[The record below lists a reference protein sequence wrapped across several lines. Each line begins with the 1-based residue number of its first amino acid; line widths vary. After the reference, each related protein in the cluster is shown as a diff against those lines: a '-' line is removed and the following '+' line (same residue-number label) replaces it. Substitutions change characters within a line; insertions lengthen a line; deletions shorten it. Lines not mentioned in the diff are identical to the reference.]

1 MEEKALNQLLPLA
14 IVLLLISG
22 QVEAKKSKINDCLAK
37 GLQVLLETRD
47 IKRFKA
53 TFDLETVSY
62 ICHKV
67 IMLAQFTDDFQ
78 LL

>member
-1 MEEKALNQLLPLA
+1 MEVKALNQLLSVA
-14 IVLLLISG
+14 IVLLLISD
-22 QVEAKKSKINDCLAK
+22 QVEAQKSKINDCLAK

-62 ICHKV
+62 IYHDV
-67 IMLAQFTDDFQ
+67 IILTQFTDYS
-78 LL
+78 LLS